1 MTFEE
6 NNAIFDLSTTAD
18 QTREVL
24 GLLFD
29 SYFQLSGLS
38 AAEQVFYLNGY
49 ARIQNVLASVLNQ
62 IETIADGLDA
72 LADIKPVEGESA

>member
-6 NNAIFDLSTTAD
+6 SNTIFELSVTAD
-18 QTREVL
+18 QTR
-24 GLLFD
+24 GFRM
-29 SYFQLSGLS
+29 
-38 AAEQVFYLNGY
+38 Y
-49 ARIQNVLASVLNQ
+49 ARIQNVLSSVLNQ